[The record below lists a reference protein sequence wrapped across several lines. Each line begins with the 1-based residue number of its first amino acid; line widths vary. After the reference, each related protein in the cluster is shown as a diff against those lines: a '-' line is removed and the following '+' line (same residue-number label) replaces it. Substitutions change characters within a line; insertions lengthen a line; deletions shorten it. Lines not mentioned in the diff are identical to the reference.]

1 MTRRVRLAARYAAD
15 LPITL
20 RGSLW
25 LEPTAFRARDIS
37 RGGLFVAT
45 DQEPEIFSEV
55 QVCIDLPWG
64 GQFELPARIVHIM
77 SADKARAVGIEP
89 GLGLEFLDP
98 TAQQKEGVEQL
109 VKWARDSDPKRRVPK
124 RTALAPAADL
134 NPMHGYVLSAVDG
147 ERSLD
152 DIAERLEL
160 ERDSTEAVVV
170 ELVALGLVEVEQPG
184 ERVAQPDSRRLE
196 GAAAAAEG
204 ASTTQLS
211 DEQRRAI
218 DSIHARL
225 AGDHYQVLAVLP
237 VAPRESIRDAYFA
250 LSKQF
255 HPDAYEGHTLGP
267 YKDRLFEVFER
278 LTEAYAALSSPAARQ
293 QYDEYLRSSISAPP
307 LAPAAPVPL
316 PSASAAVR
324 ISGAASQ
331 PTSVNPTRGV
341 SQGAPARVSRP
352 IIGRSSGP
360 APDRGI
366 SQVPATVRYERPGG
380 NSVPAQPS
388 ARPAGASGAPQVS
401 NRPLGSSAGP
411 GPDAASDVVKNYLD
425 QAQGAFRSGDMK
437 GAARLLDL
445 LDALQW
451 NRPELQSRYDQLE
464 GQVTAALAPSYEQKA
479 RYEVKHQRWRQA
491 ARSWMK
497 VCRAKPADPEC
508 HLGAAEALM
517 RAKSELRKARDLAQR
532 AVELAPNDARA
543 RRLLGHIYLE
553 AGLHLNARRELEAAA
568 ALNRHDADTQQ
579 LLERVSKR
587 PVT

>member
-1 MTRRVRLAARYAAD
+1 
-15 LPITL
+15 
-20 RGSLW
+20 
-25 LEPTAFRARDIS
+25 
-37 RGGLFVAT
+37 VAT
-45 DQEPEIFSEV
+45 EQEPEIFSEV
-55 QVCIDLPWG
+55 QVCIELPWG
-64 GQFELPARIVHIM
+64 GQFALPARIVHIM

-109 VKWARDSDPKRRVPK
+109 VKWARDSDPKRRVPR
-124 RTALAPAADL
+124 RTAQAPAADL
-134 NPMHGYVLSAVDG
+134 NPMHGYVLSAIDG

-160 ERDSTEAVVV
+160 ERDSTETVVG
-170 ELVALGLVEVEQPG
+170 ELVTLGLVEVDEPG
-184 ERVAQPDSRRLE
+184 ARAAQPDSRR
-196 GAAAAAEG
+196 AEG
-204 ASTTQLS
+204 APATSEGSAAKQLS

-218 DSIHARL
+218 DAIHARL

-237 VAPRESIRDAYFA
+237 VAPRENIRDAYFS

-267 YKDRLFEVFER
+267 YKEKLFEVFER

-293 QYDEYLRSSISAPP
+293 QYDDYLRSSVSAPP
-307 LAPAAPVPL
+307 LAPVAPATL
-316 PSASAAVR
+316 PGAPAGLR
-324 ISGAASQ
+324 ISQGAPQ
-331 PTSVNPTRGV
+331 QVSVNPAQRV
-341 SQGAPARVSRP
+341 SQGAPARISRP
-352 IIGRSSGP
+352 ATGRSSGP
-360 APDRGI
+360 APERGI
-366 SQVPATVRYERPGG
+366 SQVPATVRYERAGG
-380 NSVPAQPS
+380 DSVPAQPS
-388 ARPAGASGAPQVS
+388 ARPAGTSATPQVS
-401 NRPLGSSAGP
+401 SRPLGSSGGP
-411 GPDAASDVVKNYLD
+411 GADASSADVVKNYLD

-464 GQVTAALAPSYEQKA
+464 GQVTAALAPTYEQQA
-479 RYEVKHQRWRQA
+479 RYEAKHQRWRQA

-517 RAKSELRKARDLAQR
+517 RAKSDLRKARDLAQR
-532 AVELAPNDARA
+532 AVELAPTDARA